1 MRRKHILAGIMAAA
15 LAIGMLGGCGSSS
28 SDAKNTESS
37 TATAEKD
44 TATSGTKKLV
54 IGDTTFNPE
63 NAEADVNPHNDY
75 SGWACIR
82 YGIGETLVHYSDAM
96 EIEPW
101 LAKSWENVD
110 ELTWKL
116 TIQDGVTFSSGRTM
130 DAEAVKQCLEHLLE
144 NHDRAPLDLK
154 IASMEADG
162 QVLTIHTSEPR
173 PALLNYLGDP
183 YACIIDVDAGFDN
196 GIVAGTGPYIAVDC
210 ESGDHLTLV
219 KNENYWNGTPKI
231 DELTIRTI
239 SDGSTLANA
248 LLSGEIQA
256 AYGMAYESYPLFQN
270 DNYTI
275 SQIATSRAFFCWMN
289 YDSPLASD
297 PAVRKAI
304 AMGIDKENFVDVL
317 LEGNGYAA
325 QGAFPEG
332 FAFGGDQVTTESYD
346 PEGAKAV
353 LEEAGWTDSDGDGI
367 REKDGK
373 KLTIRWLTYP
383 SRQELPLL
391 AEAVQATLKDI
402 GMDVE
407 VNSTADHNT
416 IVKDRTAWDVY
427 ASAQVAC
434 PTGDPEY
441 FFTVCCLDSSTKNKG
456 NFHSDTLEE
465 LEQQMAVEFD
475 TGKRAELAVQMQQAI
490 LDDNGYVFCS
500 FLKMSQ
506 ISQANVIGYTA
517 HASDYYQV
525 TAELDIE

>member
-1 MRRKHILAGIMAAA
+1 MPWR
-15 LAIGMLGGCGSSS
+15 SQ
-28 SDAKNTESS
+28 
-37 TATAEKD
+37 
-44 TATSGTKKLV
+44 
-54 IGDTTFNPE
+54 
-63 NAEADVNPHNDY
+63 
-75 SGWACIR
+75 
-82 YGIGETLVHYSDAM
+82 
-96 EIEPW
+96 PW

-317 LEGNGYAA
+317 LGR
-325 QGAFPEG
+325 QWLCGAGRFS
-332 FAFGGDQVTTESYD
+332 GGVR
-346 PEGAKAV
+346 
-353 LEEAGWTDSDGDGI
+353 L
-367 REKDGK
+367 R
-373 KLTIRWLTYP
+373 R
-383 SRQELPLL
+383 
-391 AEAVQATLKDI
+391 
-402 GMDVE
+402 
-407 VNSTADHNT
+407 
-416 IVKDRTAWDVY
+416 
-427 ASAQVAC
+427 
-434 PTGDPEY
+434 
-441 FFTVCCLDSSTKNKG
+441 
-456 NFHSDTLEE
+456 
-465 LEQQMAVEFD
+465 
-475 TGKRAELAVQMQQAI
+475 
-490 LDDNGYVFCS
+490 
-500 FLKMSQ
+500 
-506 ISQANVIGYTA
+506 
-517 HASDYYQV
+517 
-525 TAELDIE
+525 

>member
-37 TATAEKD
+37 TAAAEKD

-256 AYGMAYESYPLFQN
+256 AYGMAYESYRFFR
-270 DNYTI
+270 TI
-275 SQIATSRAFFCWMN
+275 TTQFLRSRHLVPFLLDELRQSAGFRSGRSQGNCHGHRQGELRGCSSGRQWLCGAGRFSGG
-289 YDSPLASD
+289 
-297 PAVRKAI
+297 VR
-304 AMGIDKENFVDVL
+304 L
-317 LEGNGYAA
+317 
-325 QGAFPEG
+325 
-332 FAFGGDQVTTESYD
+332 
-346 PEGAKAV
+346 
-353 LEEAGWTDSDGDGI
+353 
-367 REKDGK
+367 R
-373 KLTIRWLTYP
+373 R
-383 SRQELPLL
+383 
-391 AEAVQATLKDI
+391 
-402 GMDVE
+402 
-407 VNSTADHNT
+407 
-416 IVKDRTAWDVY
+416 
-427 ASAQVAC
+427 
-434 PTGDPEY
+434 
-441 FFTVCCLDSSTKNKG
+441 
-456 NFHSDTLEE
+456 
-465 LEQQMAVEFD
+465 
-475 TGKRAELAVQMQQAI
+475 
-490 LDDNGYVFCS
+490 
-500 FLKMSQ
+500 
-506 ISQANVIGYTA
+506 
-517 HASDYYQV
+517 
-525 TAELDIE
+525 